1 MTIHSRTIRNRR
13 EWLEWRKQ
21 NLNASEIAALF
32 GPDVHPYLTPYKLWN
47 LKCEAISDE
56 ADNPTLRRGKKFEPV
71 VIDCLREDHP
81 DWELHQSK
89 VYLHDDETRLGA
101 TPDVYATRPD
111 LYGAGIIQIKTV
123 GAFAFERKW
132 HDAEGVVRVPT
143 WIAVQASVEAYLAA
157 ASWAA
162 VAAMRLGDGG
172 IDIIYVDIPLKPGLI
187 HRLED
192 LAADFWRRVTENDP
206 YDPDFGRDRKLILDL
221 YREGDGSVLDL
232 TGDEAFYNLVDHR
245 EVLHRIEKHGDEAG
259 EERKTL
265 DAQIIH
271 RLGNASA
278 ARLGETIVRV
288 SMVRKKPYIVKATQ
302 YPLVKVK
309 GFKNE

>member
-1 MTIHSRTIRNRR
+1 MIRSRPITNRR
-13 EWLEWRKQ
+13 EWLAWRKQ

-32 GPDVHPYLTPYKLWN
+32 GPDVHPYLTPFKLWS
-47 LKCEAISDE
+47 LKCEKVTDE
-56 ADNPTLRRGKKFEPV
+56 ADNPVLRRGKKFEPV

-81 DWELHQSK
+81 DWQINQTA
-89 VYLHDDETRLGA
+89 VYFHDDETRLGA
-101 TPDVYATRPD
+101 SPDCDATRPD
-111 LYGAGIIQIKTV
+111 TYGTGVIQIKTV

-143 WIAVQASVEAYLAA
+143 WIAIQASVEAYL
-157 ASWAA
+157 SGSTWAA

-172 IDIIYVDIPLKPGLI
+172 IDIIFVEIPLKPGLI

-192 LAADFWRRVTENDP
+192 LAADFWRRVIENDP
-206 YDPDFGRDRKLILDL
+206 YDPDFGKDRKLILDL

-232 TGDEAFYNLVDHR
+232 TGDTAFFHLIGRR
-245 EVLHRIEKHGDEAG
+245 EELHAIEKRGAEATD
-259 EERKTL
+259 ERKTL

-288 SMVRKKPYIVKATQ
+288 SMVRKKAYSVKATQ
-302 YPLVKVK
+302 YPLVKIK
-309 GFKNE
+309 GFNDE